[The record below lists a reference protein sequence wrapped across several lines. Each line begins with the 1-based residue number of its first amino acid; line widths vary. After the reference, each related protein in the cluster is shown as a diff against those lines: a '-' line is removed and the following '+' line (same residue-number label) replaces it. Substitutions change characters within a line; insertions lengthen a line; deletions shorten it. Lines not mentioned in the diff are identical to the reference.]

1 MIHAC
6 DKVRQ
11 SLWVVETEEFQ
22 KLVKINEEKIL
33 DDVKTN
39 IETYGK

>member
-1 MIHAC
+1 MIRAC

-22 KLVKINEEKIL
+22 KHVQINSENIL